1 MTDLPQKAFA
11 EASKLPESEQD
22 AFARLL
28 LEELAD
34 EQHWKR
40 SFSASQERL
49 RKLAKQ
55 AKDEF
60 RKGDAKPLDDLL

>member
-1 MTDLPQKAFA
+1 MTDLLQKAFA

-40 SFSASQERL
+40 SFDASQDRL
-49 RKLAKQ
+49 RKMAKE
-55 AKDEF
+55 AKEEF
-60 RKGDAKPLDDLL
+60 RRGEAEPWSDL